1 MRFSLLL
8 VGFVDFVDS
17 CILLVEALTHC
28 AYLFFVRILQI
39 TDVPVFFLYPVLQ
52 LCVLKF
58 PALQNTAH
66 FAEIP

>member
-8 VGFVDFVDS
+8 VGFFDFVDS

-39 TDVPVFFLYPVLQ
+39 TDVPVFSST
-52 LCVLKF
+52 LCCSSAF
-58 PALQNTAH
+58 
-66 FAEIP
+66 